1 MTENKRFTLNQ
12 SYLNSKW
19 YYVYDE
25 STDFQFP
32 PLTEGESEIFC
43 EKLNTLHDENKELKL
58 RIREVTNILSEE
70 VDIFSEKTT
79 EHDINAYLELKE
91 LDNKDAYYMATATKK
106 AIQLLKEVANE

>member
-43 EKLNTLHDENKELKL
+43 EALNTLHDENKKLKTEVKEL
-58 RIREVTNILSEE
+58 RNEVKNLCGIIKSLGY
-70 VDIFSEKTT
+70 DNDNFSEW
-79 EHDINAYLELKE
+79 L
-91 LDNKDAYYMATATKK
+91 
-106 AIQLLKEVANE
+106 VRS